1 MSDRDMLS
9 RINYKDGTIEIGGTV
24 YPLRDT
30 DFPTIDPA
38 DPNKLTP
45 EEQDIIDGLV
55 SSFRRSEKLQ
65 THTRFLY
72 SVGSIYRRHNGNLL
86 YHGCIPC
93 DGNGEFM
100 EFSLYSDTPLK
111 GRAFLDWADRLARQ
125 GLLRPRWQHGAAARA
140 GFLWFLGAAGPLFA
154 AGQNTTFERA
164 LHRGQSDIR
173 NPRTPIHLYGSEEFC
188 RDTGRLRL
196 HKPGRSK
203 RPMPVK

>member
-9 RINYKDGTIEIGGTV
+9 RINYQNGTIEIDGTV

-65 THTRFLY
+65 IHTRFLY

-100 EFSLYSDTPLK
+100 EFSLYSDTPSRDGHFWTGRTGWR
-111 GRAFLDWADRLARQ
+111 GRATSL
-125 GLLRPRWQHGAAARA
+125 PMAAWSGCA
-140 GFLWFLGAAGPLFA
+140 GWTFSGSSGAAGIPRFA
-154 AGQNTTFERA
+154 AGQR
-164 LHRGQSDIR
+164 
-173 NPRTPIHLYGSEEFC
+173 
-188 RDTGRLRL
+188 
-196 HKPGRSK
+196 
-203 RPMPVK
+203 